1 MLELTDGGEGAL
13 AASKG
18 GADVSV
24 ALLSTVE
31 GCSGVTTAVGWGAKE
46 VVVAAAD
53 YSALGA

>member
-1 MLELTDGGEGAL
+1 MLELTDGGGGAL

-18 GADVSV
+18 GADINV

-31 GCSGVTTAVGWGAKE
+31 GCSGVTATIVWGAKE